1 MSSLVFFLFFFFFSI
16 LLFLFCRVSFLSFFP
31 SANRVPVPTA
41 CLNEPLLLPCDH
53 RLPFSAETFLFSWLR
68 LESEGKRHACAYT
81 KTVYEST
88 LLLKERASPAWT
100 CFSSA
105 ISREIKLWNV
115 FISWCRIFFFGRRH
129 LNFGLKTT
137 IWHKDNHYLVGG
149 LWIEKMKTV
158 PRRLRGSR
166 VVPVSMV
173 PKNSFNL
180 ERLLDIQRLI
190 SCKKE
195 SLVNADNM

>member
-1 MSSLVFFLFFFFFSI
+1 
-16 LLFLFCRVSFLSFFP
+16 
-31 SANRVPVPTA
+31 
-41 CLNEPLLLPCDH
+41 
-53 RLPFSAETFLFSWLR
+53 
-68 LESEGKRHACAYT
+68 
-81 KTVYEST
+81 
-88 LLLKERASPAWT
+88 
-100 CFSSA
+100 
-105 ISREIKLWNV
+105 
-115 FISWCRIFFFGRRH
+115 
-129 LNFGLKTT
+129 
-137 IWHKDNHYLVGG
+137 
-149 LWIEKMKTV
+149 MKTV